1 MKAYTGIGSRTTPVW
16 CRFAMEDI
24 ASKMADK
31 GYTLRSGSAQ
41 GADSAFEIGC
51 DRVAGAGD
59 IYIPWNG
66 FGTGSENMFKFYHT
80 ISNRQFEKAKKIYL
94 ETGIIK
100 NFDSM
105 KQSVQKLHARNYLQV
120 VGHYD
125 RVIPSKVCI
134 FFAEVDWVTD
144 EPVGGTRSA
153 VLLSKHFGVPTYNLK
168 DDKAFEKVSKMLDIK
183 SKQWYIDN
191 QDILLNNIRRI

>member
-51 DRVAGAGD
+51 DRVCGAGD
-59 IYIPWNG
+59 IYIPWKG
-66 FGTGSENMFKFYHT
+66 FGTGKENMFKFYHVL
-80 ISNRQFEKAKKIYL
+80 SNAKFEEARDVYL
-94 ETGIIK
+94 STGIIK
-100 NFDSM
+100 NFDDM

-120 VGHYD
+120 VGHGMKD
-125 RVIPSKVCI
+125 RLSKVCI
-134 FFAEVDWVTD
+134 FFAEVDWVTE
-144 EPVGGTRSA
+144 EPTGGTRSA

-168 DDKAFEKVSKMLDIK
+168 DDKAFEKVAKMLDIK

-191 QDILLNNIRRI
+191 QDIRLNNI